1 MPVAIQNQ
9 TITAETRNC
18 YAQIM
23 QLRHFF
29 SVFVEQHKIGGYVEK
44 QCVPMMDPGGLKYW
58 TCGVCTKAL
67 NHKQD
72 LMRHVESF
80 HVETSPYICQLCHAN
95 VEFKTKRGL
104 QRHTNAN
111 HR

>member
-1 MPVAIQNQ
+1 MHQFVQ
-9 TITAETRNC
+9 
-18 YAQIM
+18 
-23 QLRHFF
+23 QLRYFF
-29 SVFVEQHKIGGYVEK
+29 SVFVEQHRIGGYVEK

-58 TCGVCTKAL
+58 TCGVCNKAL

-80 HVETSPYICQLCHAN
+80 HVETSPYTCQICLTN

-104 QRHTNAN
+104 QRHINAK
-111 HR
+111 HK